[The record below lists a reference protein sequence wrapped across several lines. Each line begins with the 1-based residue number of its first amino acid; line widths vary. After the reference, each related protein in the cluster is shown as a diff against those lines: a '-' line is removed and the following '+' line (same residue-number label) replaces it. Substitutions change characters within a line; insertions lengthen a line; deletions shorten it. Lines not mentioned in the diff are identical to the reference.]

1 MHSIHGVAAFL
12 SRFIVLT
19 RDEIR
24 WHHDASELNSNTFIG
39 RAKLAH
45 IYDTMRG
52 PKQQGPKKQGIW
64 SLRVNI
70 SMHQTMKKKEAGRRT
85 LIFGCESELI
95 RDKWLAAIDY
105 LKTKAMFDLYQ
116 KKNSLVNFMGYEKND
131 DVKEHEE
138 EELDIND
145 LLYEFG
151 MKLK

>member
-1 MHSIHGVAAFL
+1 
-12 SRFIVLT
+12 
-19 RDEIR
+19 
-24 WHHDASELNSNTFIG
+24 
-39 RAKLAH
+39 
-45 IYDTMRG
+45 
-52 PKQQGPKKQGIW
+52 
-64 SLRVNI
+64 
-70 SMHQTMKKKEAGRRT
+70 MKKKEAGRRT